1 MKKKLGPTDI
11 LFPVPAALVASGTVE
26 QPNVLVVAWIG
37 MMGSDPPVLGI
48 SLQENRYSLELIRR
62 TGAFSV
68 NIPSADQFR
77 ETDYCGLVSGRRRN
91 KIQDCGFRLAAG
103 SAVPAP
109 IILDCPFNLECALVR
124 ETAFGSWVALF
135 GEIRETHVDADK
147 IDKKTGRPDIQK
159 INPLVYCATVREYWS
174 LGARLGFGFN
184 AGKEIRKRCDG
195 QRLTG
200 DDTEGR

>member
-1 MKKKLGPTDI
+1 M
-11 LFPVPAALVASGTVE
+11 ASGTVQ
-26 QPNVLVVAWIG
+26 QPNVLAVAWIG

-91 KIQDCGFRLAAG
+91 KIQDCGFRLAEG

-147 IDKKTGRPDIQK
+147 MDEKTGRPDIQK

-174 LGARLGFGFN
+174 LGTRLGFGFN
-184 AGKEIRKRCDG
+184 AGKQIRKRCG
-195 QRLTG
+195 GLPSARG
-200 DDTEGR
+200 DAEDSAP